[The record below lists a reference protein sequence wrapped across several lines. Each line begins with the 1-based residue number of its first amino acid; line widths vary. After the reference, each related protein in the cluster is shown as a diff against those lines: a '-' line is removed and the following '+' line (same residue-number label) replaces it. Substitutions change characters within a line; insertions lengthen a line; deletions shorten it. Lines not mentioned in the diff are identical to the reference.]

1 MLRNFKKPLALS
13 IALIMTSAV
22 CAYAEETPVETV
34 EAEAVETVETVET
47 ETDNVET
54 AETEAIVETDDAAE
68 TDEAVDNI
76 VSEPDDAETADKP
89 VTRLDVAEAL
99 FSLAGETE
107 TGGTSSFS
115 DTDAPS
121 VSWLYENGI
130 GAGFE
135 DGTFRPDE
143 NVTREQLAMFIYNYM
158 KYQGKDVSNIKGM
171 GIYEYTDYNDI
182 SEWALTA
189 VRYCRNAGLIPTGPG
204 MAYGPGET
212 VAKAELAGLLS
223 EISNM

>member
-1 MLRNFKKPLALS
+1 
-13 IALIMTSAV
+13 MTSAV
-22 CAYAEETPVETV
+22 YAYAEETPVETV

-47 ETDNVET
+47 ETDILET
-54 AETEAIVETDDAAE
+54 AETEAIAE
-68 TDEAVDNI
+68 TDEVVDNI
-76 VSEPDDAETADKP
+76 VSEADNTETADKP
-89 VTRLDVAEAL
+89 ATRLDVAEAL

-107 TGGTSSFS
+107 TESAAPFS
-115 DTDAPS
+115 DTGSPA
-121 VSWLYENGI
+121 VAWLYENGI

-158 KYQGKDVSNIKGM
+158 KYQGKDVSNIEGM

>member
-22 CAYAEETPVETV
+22 YAYAEETPVETV
-34 EAEAVETVETVET
+34 EAEAVETVET
-47 ETDNVET
+47 ETDILET
-54 AETEAIVETDDAAE
+54 AETEAIAE
-68 TDEAVDNI
+68 TDEIVDNI
-76 VSEPDDAETADKP
+76 VSEADNTETADKP
-89 VTRLDVAEAL
+89 ATRLDVAEAL
-99 FSLAGETE
+99 FALAGETE
-107 TGGTSSFS
+107 TESAAPFS
-115 DTDAPS
+115 DTGSPA
-121 VSWLYENGI
+121 VAWLYENGI

-158 KYQGKDVSNIKGM
+158 KYQGKDVSNIEGM

>member
-34 EAEAVETVETVET
+34 EAEAVETVET
-47 ETDNVET
+47 ETDIAET
-54 AETEAIVETDDAAE
+54 AETEAAAE
-68 TDEAVDNI
+68 TDEVVDNI
-76 VSEPDDAETADKP
+76 ISEADNTETADKP
-89 VTRLDVAEAL
+89 ATRLDVAEAL

-107 TGGTSSFS
+107 TDGTSSFS

-158 KYQGKDVSNIKGM
+158 KYQGRDVSNIEGM

>member
-1 MLRNFKKPLALS
+1 MLRNLKKPLALS

-22 CAYAEETPVETV
+22 YAYAEETPVETV
-34 EAEAVETVETVET
+34 EAEAVETVET

-54 AETEAIVETDDAAE
+54 AETEAAAE

-107 TGGTSSFS
+107 TDGTSSFS

-158 KYQGKDVSNIKGM
+158 KYQGKDVSNIEGM

-204 MAYGPGET
+204 MAYGPQET

>member
-22 CAYAEETPVETV
+22 YAYAEETPVETV
-34 EAEAVETVETVET
+34 ETEAVETVET
-47 ETDNVET
+47 ETDILET
-54 AETEAIVETDDAAE
+54 AETEAIAE
-68 TDEAVDNI
+68 TDEVVDNI
-76 VSEPDDAETADKP
+76 VSEADNTETADKP
-89 VTRLDVAEAL
+89 ATRLDVAEAL
-99 FSLAGETE
+99 FALAGETE
-107 TGGTSSFS
+107 TESAAPFS
-115 DTDAPS
+115 DTGSPA
-121 VSWLYENGI
+121 VAWLYENGI

-158 KYQGKDVSNIKGM
+158 KYQGKDVSNIEGM

-212 VAKAELAGLLS
+212 VTKAELAGLLS

>member
-22 CAYAEETPVETV
+22 YAYAEETPVETV

-68 TDEAVDNI
+68 TDEVVDNI
-76 VSEPDDAETADKP
+76 ISEADNTETADKP

-99 FSLAGETE
+99 FALAGETE
-107 TGGTSSFS
+107 TESAAPFS
-115 DTDAPS
+115 DTGSPA
-121 VSWLYENGI
+121 VAWLYENGI

-158 KYQGKDVSNIKGM
+158 KYQGRDVSNIEGM

-204 MAYGPGET
+204 MAYGPQET
-212 VAKAELAGLLS
+212 VAKAELSGLLS

>member
-1 MLRNFKKPLALS
+1 
-13 IALIMTSAV
+13 MTSAV
-22 CAYAEETPVETV
+22 YAYAEETPVETV

-47 ETDNVET
+47 ETDIAET
-54 AETEAIVETDDAAE
+54 AETEAAAE
-68 TDEAVDNI
+68 TAEAVDNI
-76 VSEPDDAETADKP
+76 VSEPDNTETADKP
-89 VTRLDVAEAL
+89 ATRLDVAEAL

-107 TGGTSSFS
+107 TDGTSSFS

-158 KYQGKDVSNIKGM
+158 KYQGKDVSNIEGM

-212 VAKAELAGLLS
+212 VVKAELAGLLS

>member
-1 MLRNFKKPLALS
+1 
-13 IALIMTSAV
+13 MTSAV

-76 VSEPDDAETADKP
+76 VSEADDTETADKP
-89 VTRLDVAEAL
+89 ATRLDVAEAL
-99 FSLAGETE
+99 FSLARETE
-107 TGGTSSFS
+107 TESAAPFS
-115 DTDAPS
+115 DTGSPA
-121 VSWLYENGI
+121 VAWLYENGI
-130 GAGFE
+130 GTGFE

-158 KYQGKDVSNIKGM
+158 KYQGKDVSNIEGM

-204 MAYGPGET
+204 MAYGPQET

>member
-22 CAYAEETPVETV
+22 YAYAEETPVETV

-47 ETDNVET
+47 ETDIAET
-54 AETEAIVETDDAAE
+54 AETEAAAE
-68 TDEAVDNI
+68 TAEAVDNI
-76 VSEPDDAETADKP
+76 VSEPDDAETADNP

-107 TGGTSSFS
+107 TDGTSSFS

-158 KYQGKDVSNIKGM
+158 KYQGRDVSNIEGM

-204 MAYGPGET
+204 MAYGPQET

>member
-22 CAYAEETPVETV
+22 YAYAEETPVETV
-34 EAEAVETVETVET
+34 EAGAVETVET
-47 ETDNVET
+47 ETDILET
-54 AETEAIVETDDAAE
+54 AETEAIAE
-68 TDEAVDNI
+68 TDEVVDNI
-76 VSEPDDAETADKP
+76 VSEADNTETADKP
-89 VTRLDVAEAL
+89 ATRLDVAEAL
-99 FSLAGETE
+99 FALAGETE
-107 TGGTSSFS
+107 TESAAPFS
-115 DTDAPS
+115 DTGSPA
-121 VSWLYENGI
+121 VAWLYENGI

-158 KYQGKDVSNIKGM
+158 KYQGKDVSNIEGM

-223 EISNM
+223 EMSNM